1 MPKCLPKDAHYQR
14 MFGEIYRDHFES
26 TGVYYMDLWRMTAI
40 SIMQTNTLISARKAD
55 PMPRFFKPIVG
66 GPCIFDMP
74 QDSWRPWRAVFNNT
88 FNNEHFQK
96 LVPEIVKPIEVYKD
110 ILREHAEKGG
120 MFYLDSATLL
130 HYGSDW
136 QDNHVRLLLL
146 ILLPNEAELIRNTDF
161 HAQRGYNVLAD
172 SMVSQI
178 RWHEPDTAIDPLSRI
193 IVV

>member
-1 MPKCLPKDAHYQR
+1 

-120 MFYLDSATLL
+120 MFYLDSTTLL

-178 RWHEPDTAIDPLSRI
+178 RWHEPDAAIDPLSRI

>member
-1 MPKCLPKDAHYQR
+1 
-14 MFGEIYRDHFES
+14 MFGEIYRDNFES

-110 ILREHAEKGG
+110 ILRYIIDSFLHCCPMSTFFVWLAECLV
-120 MFYLDSATLL
+120 F
-130 HYGSDW
+130 SDAIFRIPL
-136 QDNHVRLLLL
+136 RLSTH
-146 ILLPNEAELIRNTDF
+146 P
-161 HAQRGYNVLAD
+161 
-172 SMVSQI
+172 
-178 RWHEPDTAIDPLSRI
+178 
-193 IVV
+193 

>member
-1 MPKCLPKDAHYQR
+1 MDILQTNPILTAVSVVGVTLLDYFFTRLYAAQMLMVKLQTQGCPVAPGHSFFFEHLFLLGKMSNCLPKDAHYQY
-14 MFGEIYRDHFES
+14 MFGEIYRDNFES

-96 LVPEIVKPIEVYKD
+96 LVPEMVKQIEVYKD

-120 MFYLDSATLL
+120 
-130 HYGSDW
+130 
-136 QDNHVRLLLL
+136 
-146 ILLPNEAELIRNTDF
+146 
-161 HAQRGYNVLAD
+161 
-172 SMVSQI
+172 
-178 RWHEPDTAIDPLSRI
+178 
-193 IVV
+193 